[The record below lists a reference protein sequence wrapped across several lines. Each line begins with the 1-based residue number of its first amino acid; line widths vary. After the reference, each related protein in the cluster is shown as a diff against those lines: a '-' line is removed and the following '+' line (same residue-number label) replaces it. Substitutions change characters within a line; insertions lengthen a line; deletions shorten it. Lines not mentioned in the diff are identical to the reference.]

1 MNREIKVENL
11 NINTEEITMENTP
24 QELIQSTINKVEE
37 ILNSKYPD
45 HTKFEE
51 GQYVI
56 NRGST
61 QVMVLVRPFTEKDT
75 AVECIANVVSG
86 ADISAELMKF
96 LLRKNAE
103 IHFGSFGLLFDDT
116 ISFSHCITGTN
127 LDANE
132 LIVSINSVAII
143 ADHYDDEI
151 VKIAGGKRL
160 IDSLDD
166 EE

>member
-1 MNREIKVENL
+1 MENSI
-11 NINTEEITMENTP
+11 INKEEITMENTP
-24 QELIQSTINKVEE
+24 QEIINATIEKVET
-37 ILNSKYPD
+37 ILNDKFSD
-45 HTKFEE
+45 HIKFEE

-61 QVMVLVRPFTEKDT
+61 QIMVVVRPFTEKDT

-86 ADISAELMKF
+86 AKIDAELMKF

-116 ISFSHCITGTN
+116 ITFSHCITGTN

-132 LIVSINSVAII
+132 LNVSINSVAII

-151 VKIAGGKRL
+151 VSIAGGKRASEL
-160 IDSLDD
+160 MHNDF
-166 EE
+166 E

>member
-1 MNREIKVENL
+1 MENSIL
-11 NINTEEITMENTP
+11 NKEEITMENTP
-24 QELIQSTINKVEE
+24 QELINSTIEKVEK
-37 ILNSKYPD
+37 ILNDRYPD
-45 HTKFEE
+45 HIKFEE

-75 AVECIANVVSG
+75 AVECISNVVSG
-86 ADISAELMKF
+86 ATISAELMKF

-116 ISFSHCITGTN
+116 ITFSHCITGTN
-127 LDANE
+127 LDKNE

-151 VKIAGGKRL
+151 VSIAGGKRAAEL
-160 IDSLDD
+160 IGNDF
-166 EE
+166 E

>member
-1 MNREIKVENL
+1 MENSI
-11 NINTEEITMENTP
+11 INKEEITMENTP
-24 QELIQSTINKVEE
+24 QELITSTIEKVEN
-37 ILNSKYPD
+37 ILNEKFPD
-45 HTKFEE
+45 HIKFDD

-75 AVECIANVVSG
+75 AVECISNVVSG
-86 ADISAELMKF
+86 ADITPDLMKF

-116 ISFSHCITGTN
+116 ITFSHCITGTN
-127 LDANE
+127 LDTNE
-132 LIVSINSVAII
+132 LNVSINSVAII

-151 VKIAGGKRL
+151 VGIAGGKRASEIL
-160 IDSLDD
+160 ENDF
-166 EE
+166 E